1 MEMPKDCVLR
11 AITDDDTFRVIV
23 AVTSSLVDEATRLN
37 QAGFGQGAAAEAS
50 RLHYANLLTGAVL
63 IRETMAPG
71 YRVQSV
77 LRGASGGRLVADA
90 HSDGMTRGLVELDL
104 PNTFRLSAGCSL
116 EVMRSIPNGRGYR
129 SIVQPEGD
137 GGVPEALMVYLQ
149 ESEQIVSVISAGAT
163 WVEGDVSYAGGY
175 VVQLLPGAARGPLM
189 VMAERLS
196 EMSSAAEL
204 IEKQG
209 GDPKAV
215 LDEILYAIPYSMLD
229 ERPVFFGCRC
239 SREAV
244 LASLGTLPK
253 SDLLELSEKGE
264 VLEIDCDYCRAEY
277 KVAPAQLRGLL
288 QPS

>member
-1 MEMPKDCVLR
+1 MHQR
-11 AITDDDTFRVIV
+11 AFD
-23 AVTSSLVDEATRLN
+23 
-37 QAGFGQGAAAEAS
+37 AGSAAAAS

-71 YRVQSV
+71 YRVQAV
-77 LRGASGGRLVADA
+77 LRGADGGRLVADA
-90 HSDGMTRGLVELDL
+90 HADGMTRGLVEAEPVDA
-104 PNTFRLSAGCSL
+104 FRLAPGCSL
-116 EVMRSIPNGRGYR
+116 EVMRSMANGRGYR
-129 SIVQPEGD
+129 SIVQPPGD

-149 ESEQIVSVISAGAT
+149 ESEQIVSVISTGAT
-163 WVEGDVSYAGGY
+163 WSDGQVTFAGGY

-204 IEKQG
+204 IEKMN

-215 LDEILYAIPYSMLD
+215 LDEILYGIPFSMLD
-229 ERPVFFGCRC
+229 ERPVFYGCLC

-253 SDLLELSEKGE
+253 ADLLELSDKGE
-264 VLEIDCDYCRAEY
+264 ILEIDCDYCGEEY

-288 QPS
+288 QSS